1 MVAAAAVVAIPDVA
15 FATTPSST
23 GTGFEKAAFQVY
35 DLLDNWV
42 GTTIGLTT
50 AGLGLA
56 GMVTGFRG
64 GIAAG
69 AVGTGVGVAVMPDI
83 MVTLAGGMVI

>member
-1 MVAAAAVVAIPDVA
+1 M
-15 FATTPSST
+15 
-23 GTGFEKAAFQVY
+23 
-35 DLLDNWV
+35 DLRDNWV

-69 AVGTGVGVAVMPDI
+69 AVGTGGWRGAVMPDI